1 MVMDM
6 RLKAF
11 LGSALILMGGTP
23 VAQAN
28 DSDPIVIAHRGASG
42 YRPEHTLMAYR
53 MGIEMGADYIE
64 PDLVLTKDGML
75 VARHD
80 VYLSDSTDVAD
91 HPEFA
96 DRRRDVRGKTDWWVF
111 DFTFAELQTLRARQ
125 ARPTRGT
132 GYDGQ
137 EAIPT
142 IEDIIAL
149 VEAERGDATVGLY
162 IEMKHPVD
170 YQAMGLD
177 PTAALLKVFEVTKEK
192 GIPVYFQ
199 CFSGDY
205 LQQVAPHT
213 SVPLI
218 WLIEGKE
225 DPATG
230 RYTLDEP
237 LDRYGDILA
246 GIGPYKVLLMDEAGG
261 STGVVEA
268 AHALGYKVHPWTF
281 RADQVG
287 DGFPDMESELSRY
300 WVLGVDGVFS
310 DHADIAV
317 NSRDAFIKER
327 AAGEVLGEGPGER

>member
-1 MVMDM
+1 MNM

-11 LGSALILMGGTP
+11 FGLILILAGGAP
-23 VAQAN
+23 MACAN

-64 PDLVLTKDGML
+64 PDLVLTKDGKL

-96 DRRRDVRGKTDWWVF
+96 GRRREFQGRTDWWVF
-111 DFTFAELQTLRARQ
+111 DFTFAELRTLKAVQ

-132 GYDGQ
+132 DYDGV
-137 EAIPT
+137 ETIPT
-142 IEDIIAL
+142 IEEIIAL
-149 VEAERGDATVGLY
+149 VEAERGDSTVGLY
-162 IEMKHPVD
+162 IEMKHPME
-170 YQAMGLD
+170 YKALGLD
-177 PTAALLKVFEVTKEK
+177 PTPALMQVFEVAQEK

-199 CFSGDY
+199 CFSGEY
-205 LQQVAPHT
+205 LKQVAPHT

-218 WLIEGKE
+218 WLIEGVE
-225 DPATG
+225 AAETG
-230 RYTLDEP
+230 QQVLEEP
-237 LDRYGDILA
+237 LGKYGDILA
-246 GIGPYKVLLMDEAGG
+246 GIGPYKLLLKDQEGM
-261 STGVVEA
+261 STGVIEA

-287 DGFPDMESELSRY
+287 EGFEDMESELSLY
-300 WVLGVDGVFS
+300 WTLGVDGVFS
-310 DHADIAV
+310 DHADIAIQTR
-317 NSRDAFIKER
+317 NAHLKKR
-327 AAGEVLGEGPGER
+327 AGLEGR